1 MKKVIIFGASGTI
14 GGALAKELAVRGY
27 EVYGSFLTRKPNH
40 LPEERTKQLSLE
52 HLEALQSF
60 LEEVKPDYTILS
72 LHGDYADQMVFHERV
87 ADYLNVHGGR
97 MIFCSTT
104 NVYDACFDA
113 PVTEQDPPAAATDY
127 GQYKLACEQAMR
139 TTLAEALTIV
149 RIPAIYG
156 VSSPRIKGLLEKI
169 HNREPIIIYN
179 NLLRTI
185 NTDTML
191 AKQIRWLMDEKRSG
205 AFHLATEDIV
215 SDAVF
220 TKRLIERWGFAD
232 VSFQEEELS
241 VPSPPPDNQ
250 LYFALRSQVA
260 WPSEYKIT
268 HDQIIEELGCAP
280 LHI

>member
-14 GGALAKELAVRGY
+14 GGALAKELSKRGY
-27 EVYGSFLTRKPNH
+27 DVYGSYLTRIPNH
-40 LPEERTKQLSLE
+40 VPEERSKRLSLE
-52 HLEALQSF
+52 QLEDLQSF
-60 LEEVKPDYTILS
+60 LQEVQPDYAVMS
-72 LHGDYADQMVFHERV
+72 LHGDYANQMVFHEQV
-87 ADYLNVHGGR
+87 ADYLQENGGR

-113 PVTEQDPPAAATDY
+113 PVTEQDPPSAATDY

-139 TTLAEALTIV
+139 TTLGESLTIV

-156 VSSPRIKGLLEKI
+156 GDSPRIKGLLEKI
-169 HNREPIIIYN
+169 QNREPIVMYS

-191 AKQIRWLMDEKRSG
+191 AKQIRWLMDEERSG
-205 AFHLATEDIV
+205 TFHLATEDIV

-220 TKRLIERWGFAD
+220 TKRLIERWGYTD
-232 VSFQEEELS
+232 VSFQEEELN

-260 WPSEYKIT
+260 WPSEYVIT
-268 HDQIIEELGCAP
+268 HDQVIEELGCAP
-280 LHI
+280 LQI

>member
-14 GGALAKELAVRGY
+14 GGTLAKELSEQGY
-27 EVYGSFLTRKPNH
+27 EVYGSYLTRRPIH

-52 HLEALQSF
+52 QLEALRSF
-60 LEEVKPDYTILS
+60 LQKVQPDYAVMS
-72 LHGDYADQMVFHERV
+72 LHGDYADQMVFHEHV
-87 ADYLNVHGGR
+87 ADYLETKGGR

-113 PVTEQDPPAAATDY
+113 PVTEQDPPSAATDY

-139 TTLAEALTIV
+139 ATLGDALTIV

-156 VSSPRIKGLLEKI
+156 IGSPRTKGLLEKI
-169 HNREPIIIYN
+169 KNREPIVIYS

-191 AKQIRWLMDEKRSG
+191 AKQIRWLMDKDRSG
-205 AFHLATEDIV
+205 AFHLATEDIL
-215 SDAVF
+215 SDSVF
-220 TKRLIERWGFAD
+220 TKRLIERWGYPD
-232 VSFQEEELS
+232 VAFQEEELS

-260 WPSEYKIT
+260 WPSEYVIT
-268 HDQIIEELGCAP
+268 HDQVIEELGCAP
-280 LHI
+280 LHM